1 MTGLSAVI
9 SAAGVGDPW
18 ERAAEV
24 TEADPVAVTALAG
37 RYREAAEH
45 AGTAVR
51 AAERADRITAAD
63 YVVDG
68 AAVHDA
74 AAATAATRT
83 ALGDG
88 GEHAGEVARMLG
100 VVAGELG
107 RVKTGVGAEITA
119 LDRELQAI
127 DAAAQRAAPMTTA
140 AAQAAERAIF
150 ERAVAAVRTHGGRIA
165 ALVDGYDAV
174 LVSRTRALGGLGYAP
189 RQVDL
194 TGAGGVP
201 APPVGGDPAANH
213 RWWQSLTDEQRQQV
227 LAHDPGLVGN
237 LNGIP
242 AEVRDAANRARL
254 GSESTRIDTE
264 ITDTRQRL
272 DTAIRSAE
280 RNEWDPYAELP
291 GPLQARL
298 EGLQEQRAALDAVT
312 RTAAPDGRQLLLLD
326 IDGHDAPRAAVAV
339 GNVDTARHVAVFT
352 PGLGSTV
359 SGSLERYTRDMNGV
373 VDVASEQ
380 LDKAGRADQGVAAVA
395 WLGYDAPQ
403 LDGSTLNPAASV
415 ASSSPAQRGGRELAG
430 FLDGINASRPGRRPT
445 PDRTRTLLRVDHHR
459 VRAAA
464 HHRTRRRC
472 RGVRL
477 PGHQHRRRRRP
488 PRTGWAPVR
497 DRDPRRPGGRP
508 GRFGEDP
515 NHLDGVSRL
524 SGHAETDDG
533 ASLRESVGHSE
544 YLTPDTTSQHNIV
557 VTVAGLSDRQIRGD
571 DDSGLG
577 DLARWGLGNL

>member
-1 MTGLSAVI
+1 
-9 SAAGVGDPW
+9 
-18 ERAAEV
+18 
-24 TEADPVAVTALAG
+24 
-37 RYREAAEH
+37 
-45 AGTAVR
+45 
-51 AAERADRITAAD
+51 
-63 YVVDG
+63 
-68 AAVHDA
+68 
-74 AAATAATRT
+74 
-83 ALGDG
+83 
-88 GEHAGEVARMLG
+88 
-100 VVAGELG
+100 
-107 RVKTGVGAEITA
+107 
-119 LDRELQAI
+119 
-127 DAAAQRAAPMTTA
+127 MTTA

-242 AEVRDAANRARL
+242 AEVRDAANLARL

-430 FLDGINASRPGRRPT
+430 FLDGINASRPGDDPHLT
-445 PDRTRTLLRVDHHR
+445 AL
-459 VRAAA
+459 
-464 HHRTRRRC
+464 
-472 RGVRL
+472 
-477 PGHQHRRRRRP
+477 GHSYGSTTTGYALQH
-488 PRTGWAPVR
+488 TTAPVDDAVVFGSPGISTDDVADLHVPAGHLFAIETR
-497 DRDPRRPGGRP
+497 DDPVADL